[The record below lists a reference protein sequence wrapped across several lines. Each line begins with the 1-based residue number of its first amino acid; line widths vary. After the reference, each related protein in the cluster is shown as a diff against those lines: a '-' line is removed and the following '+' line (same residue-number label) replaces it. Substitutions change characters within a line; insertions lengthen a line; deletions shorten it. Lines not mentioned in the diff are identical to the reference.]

1 MNVFEITLRPAPTTL
16 VESVCRDLTAP
27 QRRIVEG
34 IVRELRPLIE
44 ATLTPDQISKIFA
57 QAEQGVTAAG
67 ANRTTLGKTKDV
79 ATSSAAWVNSQIDRL
94 GKYLQDTAPVQYFD
108 QKFEDLKQK
117 AAAKL
122 GTDSKT
128 MAVID
133 QLGQYAR
140 ANPGKTAFVIGTL
153 TAVAALA
160 TGPAGGAVAGQVLRG
175 ATELLKGEKLSTA
188 VGRGIKS
195 SVYGYLAGMGL
206 KELGEYLGD
215 VNVSTT
221 KIPGYENLTDIKL
234 SRERTGLPFLMIDGT
249 IPTRLAPK
257 IDHLI
262 SLSNNSFSRGDINGG
277 LRAWQAVKGIVESPE
292 MVEAIKVLKTQ
303 NTELYNQAVQNAKNM
318 STAINSISSAVQGA
332 VQAATKTGTATLST
346 PAANTAPAQP
356 APSANAAPAQPAPS
370 ANAAPAN
377 FNQVRESR
385 QLTESQIRRLFRLSE
400 GPMDWLRTKGKN
412 ITTKVTADKLNT
424 LWKKEGSPTDSDQ
437 IAVILKQAD
446 VNDSVISSA
455 FDAVGVPVPSFVSS
469 ATTPAQPTAQP
480 AAEPAAITQPTAQP
494 AAEPPTPKTNK
505 YSSPSEVVDAIIKTI
520 PKDWLPQI
528 TSELLKRQTVSATG
542 STAKKRK

>member
-1 MNVFEITLRPAPTTL
+1 MNIFEITLRSAPTTL

-44 ATLTPDQISKIFA
+44 ATLTPDQISQIFT

-67 ANRTTLGKTKDV
+67 SNRTTLGKTKDV
-79 ATSSAAWVNSQIDRL
+79 ATSSATWVNSQIDRL

-117 AAAKL
+117 TAAKL

-128 MAVID
+128 IAVID

-188 VGRGIKS
+188 VGRGVKS
-195 SVYGYLAGMGL
+195 GVYGYLAGMGL
-206 KELGEYLGD
+206 KELGEYLGT
-215 VNVSTT
+215 VKVVKEN
-221 KIPGYENLTDIKL
+221 IPGY
-234 SRERTGLPFLMIDGT
+234 TGLAKIKFYREGTGIPFQYIEAT
-249 IPTRLAPK
+249 IPDKLYPK
-257 IDHLI
+257 IQML
-262 SLSNNSFSRGDINGG
+262 LNSANAAFDRDDIATGIRNI
-277 LRAWQAVKGIVESPE
+277 QAIKNV
-292 MVEAIKVLKTQ
+292 VEAPEFVDSIKSIAANNAALVQ
-303 NTELYNQAVQNAKNM
+303 QATEQAKN
-318 STAINSISSAVQGA
+318 TALAINSISAAAQGA
-332 VQAATKTGTATLST
+332 VQAATKTGTAT
-346 PAANTAPAQP
+346 PTATTQP
-356 APSANAAPAQPAPS
+356 A
-370 ANAAPAN
+370 AAPAN
-377 FNQVRESR
+377 FNQVREPC

-455 FDAVGVPVPSFVSS
+455 FDAVGAPVPSFVSS
-469 ATTPAQPTAQP
+469 ATASA
-480 AAEPAAITQPTAQP
+480 QPTAQP